1 MAMEK
6 KIGKTLQTGVDASGI
21 GGVHEQSSTKSAAG
35 ELKVYKDRNGND
47 ISVYLVDK
55 HTEYSFEAILES
67 SVPDKD
73 IGDSVTLNGITG
85 VVTKWDKTAQN
96 DDVKK
101 VSVGIRTFPD
111 IR

>member
-47 ISVYLVDK
+47 ISVYVVDK
-55 HTEYSFEAILES
+55 HTEYSFEAILEA

-85 VVTKWDKTAQN
+85 VVTKWEKTAQN

-101 VSVGIRTFPD
+101 VAVGIRTFPD

>member
-6 KIGKTLQTGVDASGI
+6 KLGKTLQTGVDASGI
-21 GGVHEQSSTKSAAG
+21 SGVHEQSSTKSAAG
-35 ELKVYKDRNGND
+35 ELKVFKDRTGKD
-47 ISVYLVDK
+47 ISVYVVDK

-67 SVPDKD
+67 SVPDKQ
-73 IGDSVTLNGITG
+73 IGDTITLDGISG

-101 VSVGIRTFPD
+101 VSIGMRTFPD
-111 IR
+111 IH

>member
-47 ISVYLVDK
+47 ISVYVVDK